1 MVARAQQGPT
11 RGPNGRALTATLR
24 RFIAWGRVVYYPL
37 ALALVGVIA
46 YQAARK
52 LDFSRV
58 HYWALAL
65 AYVAALVWW
74 LALAFGWSAL
84 LGGERRKELAAV
96 WCKTQV
102 ARYLPG
108 GIWAP
113 VARAT
118 TVQGRVR
125 DKVAAVGAENVIV
138 LCVAIGVGAAWSTVH
153 NPYWIPAILIIL
165 LPLAG
170 SRWLEKRTR
179 VTHRGVLAAGFT
191 YTGGYIAYGVAG
203 LLAQVAVSGVT
214 DPTYPLY
221 VAGASC
227 IAWAIGLVVVIAPG
241 GVGVREVVYVWLL
254 SGLYPKAE
262 LKGAAV
268 AARVVTVLAEL
279 TVLAAVFVVERRRG
293 EKIEIDLQSPAQ
305 LQPREQMPA
314 VEPAVGRAS

>member
-1 MVARAQQGPT
+1 M
-11 RGPNGRALTATLR
+11 NGTLR
-24 RFIAWGRVVYYPL
+24 RLIAWGRVVYYPL

-52 LDFSRV
+52 LDFSHV

-65 AYVAALVWW
+65 AYIAALVWW

-84 LGGERRKELAAV
+84 LGGDQRLELAAV

-118 TVQGRVR
+118 TVHGRVR

-138 LCVAIGVGAAWSTVH
+138 LCVAIGVGAAWSSIH
-153 NPYWIPAILIIL
+153 NPWWIPAILIMA
-165 LPLAG
+165 LPLLG

-179 VTHRGVLAAGFT
+179 VTHRGVVSAGLT
-191 YTGGYIAYGVAG
+191 YTGGYIAYGVSG
-203 LLAQVAVSGVT
+203 LLAQVAVSGVKN
-214 DPTYPLY
+214 PTYPLY

-227 IAWAIGLVVVIAPG
+227 IAWAIGLVVVIAPS
-241 GVGVREVVYVWLL
+241 GVGVREVVYVWML
-254 SGLYPKAE
+254 SGLYPQSE

-279 TVLAAVFVVERRRG
+279 TVLATVFVVERRRG
-293 EKIEIDLQSPAQ
+293 EKIVVDLPA
-305 LQPREQMPA
+305 PPVEARDASAHAKRDKMPA
-314 VEPAVGRAS
+314 AEPAVGRVS

>member
-1 MVARAQQGPT
+1 MNAWVRRA
-11 RGPNGRALTATLR
+11 
-24 RFIAWGRVVYYPL
+24 IAWGRVVYYPL

-46 YQAARK
+46 YQAARR
-52 LDFSRV
+52 LSFAHI

-65 AYVAALVWW
+65 AYIAALVWW

-84 LGGERRKELAAV
+84 LGSDQRVEQAAI

-118 TVQGRVR
+118 TVHGRVR

-153 NPYWIPAILIIL
+153 NPYWIPAIVIMF
-165 LPLAG
+165 LPLVG
-170 SRWLEKRTR
+170 SRWLERRTR
-179 VTHRGVLAAGFT
+179 VTHRGVVSAGLT

-203 LLAQVAVSGVT
+203 LLAQVAVSGVKN
-214 DPTYPLY
+214 PTYPLY

-241 GVGVREVVYVWLL
+241 GVGVREVVYVWML

-262 LKGAAV
+262 LKGAAI

-279 TVLAAVFVVERRRG
+279 TVLGAVWIAERRRG
-293 EKIEIDLQSPAQ
+293 RRIEIDLDAPP
-305 LQPREQMPA
+305 LGTVNEMPA
-314 VEPAVGRAS
+314 TEPAVGRAS

>member
-1 MVARAQQGPT
+1 MKGW
-11 RGPNGRALTATLR
+11 LR
-24 RFIAWGRVVYYPL
+24 RVIAWGRVVYYPL

-46 YQAARK
+46 YQAARR
-52 LDFSRV
+52 LSFSHV

-84 LGGERRKELAAV
+84 LGSDQRVEQAAI

-118 TVQGRVR
+118 TVHGRVR

-138 LCVAIGVGAAWSTVH
+138 LCVAIGVGAAWSSVH
-153 NPYWIPAILIIL
+153 NPWWLPAILITL

-170 SRWLEKRTR
+170 SRWLERRTR
-179 VTHRGVLAAGFT
+179 VTHRGVVSAGLT
-191 YTGGYIAYGVAG
+191 YTGGYVAYGVAG
-203 LLAQVAVSGVT
+203 LLAQVAVSGVHN
-214 DPTYPLY
+214 PTYPLY

-241 GVGVREVVYVWLL
+241 GVGVREVVYVWML

-262 LKGAAV
+262 LKAAAI

-279 TVLAAVFVVERRRG
+279 TVLAAIWIVGRRRG
-293 EKIEIDLQSPAQ
+293 HPVEIALDAPPLGTID
-305 LQPREQMPA
+305 EMPA
-314 VEPAVGRAS
+314 TEPAVGRVS

>member
-1 MVARAQQGPT
+1 LKGW
-11 RGPNGRALTATLR
+11 LR
-24 RFIAWGRVVYYPL
+24 RVIAWGRVVYYPL

-46 YQAARK
+46 YQAARR
-52 LDFSRV
+52 LSFSHV

-84 LGGERRKELAAV
+84 LGSDQRVEQAAI

-118 TVQGRVR
+118 TVHGRVR

-138 LCVAIGVGAAWSTVH
+138 LCVAIGVGAAWSSVH
-153 NPYWIPAILIIL
+153 NPWWLPAILITL

-170 SRWLEKRTR
+170 SRWLERRTR
-179 VTHRGVLAAGFT
+179 VTHRGVVSAGLT
-191 YTGGYIAYGVAG
+191 YTGGYVAYGVAG
-203 LLAQVAVSGVT
+203 LLAQVAVSGVHN
-214 DPTYPLY
+214 PTYPLY

-241 GVGVREVVYVWLL
+241 GVGVREVVYVWML

-262 LKGAAV
+262 LKAAAI

-279 TVLAAVFVVERRRG
+279 TVLAAIWIVGRRRG
-293 EKIEIDLQSPAQ
+293 HPVEIALDAPPLGTID
-305 LQPREQMPA
+305 EMPA
-314 VEPAVGRAS
+314 TEPAVGRVS

>member
-1 MVARAQQGPT
+1 MVAGAEPGPARRPDERT
-11 RGPNGRALTATLR
+11 LNGWLR
-24 RFIAWGRVVYYPL
+24 RAIAWGRVVYYPL

-46 YQAARK
+46 YQAARRV
-52 LDFSRV
+52 DFSTM
-58 HYWALAL
+58 HYWALGL

-84 LGGERRKELAAV
+84 LGGEQRVEQAAV

-138 LCVAIGVGAAWSTVH
+138 LCVAIGVGAAWSSVH
-153 NPYWIPAILIIL
+153 NPYWIPAILIIA

-170 SRWLEKRTR
+170 SRWLERRTR
-179 VTHRGVLAAGFT
+179 VTHRGAVTAGLT
-191 YTGGYIAYGVAG
+191 YTGGYVAYGVAG
-203 LLAQVAVSGVT
+203 LLTQVAVSGVHN
-214 DPTYPLY
+214 PTYPLY

-241 GVGVREVVYVWLL
+241 GVGVREVVYVWML

-262 LKGAAV
+262 LKGAAI

-279 TVLAAVFVVERRRG
+279 TVLAAVWVAEKRRG
-293 EKIEIDLQSPAQ
+293 QQIEVDLDTP
-305 LQPREQMPA
+305 PIGTVTEMPA
-314 VEPAVGRAS
+314 TEPAVGRLS

>member
-1 MVARAQQGPT
+1 LNPW
-11 RGPNGRALTATLR
+11 LR
-24 RFIAWGRVVYYPL
+24 RAIAWGRVVYYPL
-37 ALALVGVIA
+37 ALALVCLIA

-52 LDFSRV
+52 LNFSHV
-58 HYWALAL
+58 HYWALGL
-65 AYVAALVWW
+65 SYVAALVWW

-84 LGGERRKELAAV
+84 LGSDQRVEQAAV

-118 TVQGRVR
+118 TVHGRVR

-138 LCVAIGVGAAWSTVH
+138 LCVAIGVGAAWATVH
-153 NPYWIPAILIIL
+153 NPFWIPAILIML

-170 SRWLEKRTR
+170 SRWLERRTR
-179 VTHRGVLAAGFT
+179 VTHRGVVNAGLT
-191 YTGGYIAYGVAG
+191 YTGGYIAYGVSG
-203 LLAQVAVSGVT
+203 LLAQVAVSGVHN
-214 DPTYPLY
+214 PTYPLY

-227 IAWAIGLVVVIAPG
+227 IAWAIGLVVVIAPS
-241 GVGVREVVYVWLL
+241 GVGVREVVYVWMLG
-254 SGLYPKAE
+254 GLYPQAE

-279 TVLAAVFVVERRRG
+279 TVLAAVWVVERRRG
-293 EKIEIDLQSPAQ
+293 HAIEVPTSAVAAATLESQA
-305 LQPREQMPA
+305 EMPA
-314 VEPAVGRAS
+314 VEPAVGRLS

>member
-1 MVARAQQGPT
+1 VVARAQPCAA
-11 RGPNGRALTATLR
+11 RRPDERALNATLR

-52 LDFSRV
+52 LNFSHV

-65 AYVAALVWW
+65 AYVAALIWW

-84 LGGERRKELAAV
+84 LGGDQRIEQAAI

-118 TVQGRVR
+118 TVHGRVR

-153 NPYWIPAILIIL
+153 NPYWIPAILIML
-165 LPLAG
+165 LPLIA
-170 SRWLEKRTR
+170 SRWLERRTR
-179 VTHRGVLAAGFT
+179 VTHRGVVSAGLT

-203 LLAQVAVSGVT
+203 LLAQVAVSGVKN
-214 DPTYPLY
+214 PTYPLY

-241 GVGVREVVYVWLL
+241 GVGVREVVYVWML

-279 TVLAAVFVVERRRG
+279 TVLATVFVVERRRG
-293 EKIEIDLQSPAQ
+293 EKVEVVLDAAPAEAH
-305 LQPREQMPA
+305 EQMPA
-314 VEPAVGRAS
+314 VEPAVGRLS